1 MRHDQAFAQ
10 RLEAIFGRGI
20 AREFECDV
28 LDLLLDALL
37 SDRGCF
43 CRLDEYSD
51 LVCVAQRGLLDD
63 GSRLQYSSDTSSG
76 MWSDVL
82 AGKHAHLLRQPHKI
96 LDEAPVAQRG
106 LAVPI
111 VFGGDALGLMYV
123 TGKLEDYDAEDQR
136 LATSIA
142 HGTAPYLFA
151 RNAQQRHRR
160 QLAELEGMANAAAE
174 GERFFMLSGDLMAIT
189 DERIVRVN
197 PAFWKELGWL
207 DHELRDKSLADL
219 AHPDDQSA
227 LALDLSLMREEPNR
241 ERPPIVVRMQA
252 KHGQYHSIEWTG
264 TATEDGRVYA
274 VGRDV
279 SELHSAV
286 ARLASQNDELRVL
299 HDRVKH
305 EQRLAGQ
312 LLSNVRRQGNIDVPG
327 IRHVTTPLDFF
338 NGDIVLVSPTPEGE
352 LRWLLGDFTG
362 HGLSAAIGTIP
373 IASSFYAT
381 SKKCVPFKESI
392 ETINDV
398 LKALLPAGL
407 FCAAAFLSLDRDNRE
422 LTVWNGGLPDVIVRT
437 GRDGSLRTLHSQSLP
452 LGLVKSRELDVTPA
466 RVSVADSDEVFVYSD
481 GLSEAESPDG
491 ELFGVKRIQEV
502 LATAPNPGEGFDL
515 LLSALGAFRGRVRQ
529 ADDVSLVVVR
539 VGAVR
544 LPSTM
549 QRA

>member
-1 MRHDQAFAQ
+1 MGHDQACSQ
-10 RLEAIFGRGI
+10 QLETIFGRGI
-20 AREFECDV
+20 AREFESDV
-28 LDLLLDALL
+28 LDLMLDALL

-51 LVCVAQRGLLDD
+51 LVCVAQRGLVDD
-63 GSRLQYSSDTSSG
+63 GLRPAYSSDTSSG
-76 MWSDVL
+76 LWSDVL
-82 AGKHAHLLRQPHKI
+82 ASRRAHLLRQPHKI
-96 LDEAPVAQRG
+96 LDEAPVVRRG

-111 VFGGDALGLMYV
+111 VFGSDALGLLYV
-123 TGKLEDYDAEDQR
+123 TGKLEDYDDEDQR
-136 LATSIA
+136 LATLIA
-142 HGTAPYLFA
+142 HDTAPYLFA

-197 PAFWKELGWL
+197 PAFWKELGWQ
-207 DHELRDKSLADL
+207 DQELRDKSLPDL
-219 AHPDDQSA
+219 AHPADRGA
-227 LALDLSLMREEPNR
+227 LALDLARMREEPNR

-252 KHGQYHSIEWTG
+252 KHGEYHSIEWTG
-264 TATEDGRVYA
+264 TATEEGRVYA

-299 HDRVKH
+299 HDRAQH

-327 IRHVTTPLDFF
+327 IRHLTTPLDFF
-338 NGDIVLVSPTPEGE
+338 NGDIVLVAPTPEGE

-381 SKKCVPFKESI
+381 SRKCVPFKESI

-398 LKALLPAGL
+398 LKSLLPAGL

-437 GRDGSLRTLHSQSLP
+437 GRDGALRTLSSQSLP
-452 LGLVKSRELDVTPA
+452 LGLIASRELDVKPI
-466 RVSVADSDEVFVYSD
+466 RMSVTESDEVFVYSD
-481 GLSEAESPDG
+481 GLSEAESPEG
-491 ELFGVKRIQEV
+491 ELFGVERIEHV
-502 LATAPNPGEGFDL
+502 LAAVPSPGQGFDL
-515 LLSALGAFRGRVRQ
+515 LLDALGAFRGRVRQ

-539 VGAVR
+539 VGAVC
-544 LPSTM
+544 LPSTVP
-549 QRA
+549 RA